1 MRRRD
6 FVTLLGGGAVAWP
19 MMARAQQPAMPIVGY
34 LNGQSP
40 ATVARNLTAFL
51 QGP

>member
-1 MRRRD
+1 MRRRE

-40 ATVARNLTAFL
+40 ATVALTAFL